1 MCKQK
6 DRDTEPWEVSGLAQ
20 SLRHEFTLQKQ
31 RLQKQRRTQGQ
42 EAGKAN
48 GWEQSIMTRL

>member
-6 DRDTEPWEVSGLAQ
+6 ARDTEPSEVSGLAQ
-20 SLRHEFTLQKQ
+20 SLRKEFTLQKQ

-42 EAGKAN
+42 EVGKAD
-48 GWEQSIMTRL
+48 GWEQNIMTRL